1 MSRRPLIRRGLVIAS
16 AAVIGL
22 GLAACSGGSSSSG
35 TTSAAAGGGSAA
47 TSAGGSG
54 GAAAAGCSKPIGVSV
69 ADQKSLF
76 YVAAVQGMQAAAD
89 KAGCELKI
97 TSANNNSSQQ
107 VEQVNDLLNQDI
119 GALVLISQDS
129 TAAAA
134 GVRAANQA
142 EVPVVAVDQRPESGS
157 GELATYIAT

>member
-54 GAAAAGCSKPIGVSV
+54 GAAAGCSKPIGVSV
-69 ADQKSLF
+69 ADQADDLAVRHGEIDRLQHGHTR
-76 YVAAVQGMQAAAD
+76 VALHQPVRDEARRRSSAVRHDMAPVIGEVDGRWDRSGGCARTGRASSGPGAFNQPAD
-89 KAGCELKI
+89 LA
-97 TSANNNSSQQ
+97 
-107 VEQVNDLLNQDI
+107 
-119 GALVLISQDS
+119 
-129 TAAAA
+129 
-134 GVRAANQA
+134 
-142 EVPVVAVDQRPESGS
+142 SGP
-157 GELATYIAT
+157 